1 MANEKRLIDV
11 VDEAIKRY
19 AEDGDILQFISDVR
33 FAVINAPT
41 VDAVEVV
48 RCKDCKHWQDIGKGC
63 TDHVR
68 CCEIGFYMIG
78 ENGYCYFGEREDNE
92 RKAD

>member
-11 VDEAIKRY
+11 VDEAIKKY
-19 AEDGDILQFISDVR
+19 AKHGNIVKFISDVR

-48 RCKDCKHWQDIGKGC
+48 RCKDCKSLEITGC
-63 TDHVR
+63 YGECRKLVR
-68 CCEIGFYMIG
+68 IVKPWDFCSY
-78 ENGYCYFGEREDNE
+78 GER
-92 RKAD
+92 R